1 MDSVESASLLPW
13 KIQPDGAGT
22 LYAERGTDFSLE
34 CVWGACGLVSGN
46 DWMDTKKNRAQ
57 R

>member
-1 MDSVESASLLPW
+1 MDIVESASLLPW